1 MAEQNKTPK
10 ESVVKILL
18 TNSSHA
24 KKFEG
29 ENLIH
34 QEEFDETIRLI
45 NESLANAKNDP
56 DSKYLHNT
64 ITILGTRGSGKTSF
78 LLSINKFLE
87 KSNEIEVL
95 NIIDPTLIEEKGH
108 VFLNVI
114 SLIMDLVETKLNQ
127 DECHKSA
134 ENKSSTYTRKEWRS
148 FLNDLAAGLPSIDGI
163 GSHNADS
170 WQDPEFVMDNGLKG
184 VSASQ
189 KLANNFNR
197 FLKAS
202 LDILGKKAFL
212 LMFDDIDVDASKG
225 WIVLETIRKYFTSAR
240 LITLLSG
247 DLKLYSTVVRQK
259 KWENFGK
266 EILAYEGKQ
275 QNQISRFNDMVTE
288 LEAQYLQKIMQTNL
302 RIHIPTLEQKN
313 KKIQNIKVCTTSSES
328 SKNEIICTGLKVYY
342 YEILKY
348 FGVHNEFQADCYFFF
363 LLRQPLRSQIQF
375 MNLFKVA
382 DKYTL
387 SEPNRLLDIFYSD
400 LSEKGINIQL
410 ISLSD
415 TDIVSEILRFLNK
428 EKRLFDIY
436 QLQPTTTDNSLNASL
451 AALNF
456 LLSHRIQEDNI
467 YLVFEYFIKIGYV
480 RNLLPLIADN
490 SEKNVGPNINDLCVS
505 SNLFNDSVFRDQ
517 VGHMIAYIRASID
530 FTTKTS
536 EFKLNA
542 GTVPL
547 YGERAKRKQKLET
560 LSNRIDS
567 HLSKEDNLLKRLVY
581 IPLSANQYSKKHS
594 SLLTYS
600 IYLLL
605 ATIAEMLK
613 RNSASESMVISDLL
627 ELSQLRSFVMPDFR
641 GANDDD
647 ENEATDDA
655 AINEEETSVVSDLE
669 KTFVNR
675 IEEWRSEG
683 RNIQINPHVM
693 GKISTRLSYAL
704 DNIETAY
711 NGKEN
716 LGQVFHAQIV
726 SFLNAVLIEDV
737 REKSGIEGLNL
748 NNTRFSDKI
757 FISNI
762 KSQLV
767 EEDGKLKVKKQE
779 ELTFSRW
786 LFKCPL
792 LICYLNIEEK
802 KQRNMPKTLKDINTI
817 QQAIESYCTFTQE
830 KDASL
835 FKDFS
840 VFSILEKVSIRNRGK
855 ENLSSNRI
863 SSTGKNVPNKQLSL
877 GATRQY
883 DDIIKLLKAIPL
895 SFDLFKEN
903 GRSETTKNN
912 KVIIA
917 ELEKQKM
924 TGLSSFNIA
933 TFRKHLKDNKIK
945 W

>member
-1 MAEQNKTPK
+1 MAEHNTTPK
-10 ESVVKILL
+10 ESVIKIIL
-18 TNSSHA
+18 TDSSHA

-29 ENLIH
+29 ENRIH
-34 QEEFDETIRLI
+34 QTEIKETTGLI
-45 NESLANAKNDP
+45 DKALTNAKNNS

-78 LLSINKFLE
+78 LLSVNKALE
-87 KSNEIEVL
+87 KKDEIEVL
-95 NIIDPTLIEEKGH
+95 EIIDPTLIEEKGH

-114 SLIMDLVETKLNQ
+114 SLIMDLVEAKLDK
-127 DECHKSA
+127 DECCKSTD
-134 ENKSSTYTRKEWRS
+134 NNSSYSRKEWRS
-148 FLNDLAAGLPSIDGI
+148 FLNKLAAGLPSIDGI
-163 GSHNADS
+163 GNHNTDS
-170 WQDPEFVMDNGLKG
+170 WQDPEFVMGNGLKG

-189 KLANNFNR
+189 KLADNFNK

-225 WIVLETIRKYFTSAR
+225 WVVLETIRKYFTSAR

-266 EILAYEGKQ
+266 EILEYEGKQ
-275 QNQISRFNDMVTE
+275 QNQILRFNDMVTE
-288 LEAQYLQKIMQTNL
+288 LEAQYLQKIMQTSL
-302 RIHIPTLEQKN
+302 RIHIPTLEQKY
-313 KKIQNIKVCTTSSES
+313 KKKQNIKVCTISSES
-328 SKNEIICTGLKVYY
+328 SKNETLCTDLKVYY
-342 YEILKY
+342 YSILKY
-348 FGVHNEFQADCYFFF
+348 FGIFNEFQADCYFLF

-375 MNLFKVA
+375 MSLFKVA

-387 SEPNRLLDIFYSD
+387 LEPDRLLDVFYSD
-400 LSEKGINIQL
+400 LSEKGIDIQL

-415 TDIVSEILRFLNK
+415 IYIVSEILRFLNK

-456 LLSHRIQEDNI
+456 LLSHRIQENNI
-467 YLVFEYFIKIGYV
+467 YLIFEYFIKIGYI
-480 RNLLPLIADN
+480 RNLLPLIEDN
-490 SEKNVGPNINDLCVS
+490 SGKSVGPDINDLCTS

-517 VGHMIAYIRASID
+517 IGHVIAYIRASID

-542 GTVPL
+542 GTIPL
-547 YGERAKRKQKLET
+547 YGEKAKRKQKLET

-567 HLSKEDNLLKRLVY
+567 HLSEKDRLFKTLVY

-605 ATIAEMLK
+605 ATIAEILK
-613 RNSASESMVISDLL
+613 RDSSSEKMINDLL
-627 ELSQLRSFVMPDFR
+627 ELSQLRSFVMPDFQ

-647 ENEATDDA
+647 EDDSPNDPVKNNDKNS
-655 AINEEETSVVSDLE
+655 AISTLERAFIYDLE
-669 KTFVNR
+669 
-675 IEEWRSEG
+675 EWMSEG
-683 RNIQINPHVM
+683 KNIQINPHVM
-693 GKISTRLSYAL
+693 GKISTRLAYAL

-711 NGKEN
+711 NGREN

-757 FISNI
+757 FINNI

-767 EEDGKLKVKKQE
+767 ENNGKLEVKNQE
-779 ELTFSRW
+779 ELFFSRW

-792 LICYLNIEEK
+792 FTCYLNIEEE
-802 KQRNMPKTLKDINTI
+802 KQENISKTIKNIQTI
-817 QQAIESYCTFTQE
+817 RQAIESYCAFTE
-830 KDASL
+830 KKNADS
-835 FKDFS
+835 FKEFS
-840 VFSILEKVSIRNRGK
+840 VFSILEKVSIRNRDNEIQKNNKINSIVKNASPK
-855 ENLSSNRI
+855 E
-863 SSTGKNVPNKQLSL
+863 LSL
-877 GATRQY
+877 GAKGHY
-883 DDIIKLLKAIPL
+883 DDIIKILKEIPL
-895 SFDLFKEN
+895 SFDLFKESE
-903 GRSETTKNN
+903 RSETTKNN
-912 KVIIA
+912 KIIKA

-924 TGLSSFNIA
+924 NGLTSLNIA
-933 TFRKHLKDNKIK
+933 EFRKHLRDNNIK